1 MIKLI
6 YSQWLRTKRMPIRIF
21 LLICPI
27 AFTLIFC
34 SYLSIGNVL
43 KGVEVFSFFGLFNIV
58 ATFGISF
65 FVPMLYDADKD
76 ACYYTND
83 LRVGVDRK
91 LIFFSKFFLMLLF
104 VLIIEIIAIFLFIT
118 FLMIFTSVHI
128 RLTPF
133 LIYFLLINVSLCPMI
148 VCYQFISLKYNYTGS
163 ILIGCFTTLA
173 SILLGTTGLGAIIWK
188 YLPFVWSI
196 KLALDYGK
204 GQIDTEVII
213 LYFSLSILLT
223 LVLLFV
229 TTQWYNKWEG
239 INYLE
244 E

>member
-21 LLICPI
+21 FLICPI

-34 SYLSIGNVL
+34 SYLLVGNVL
-43 KGVEVFSFFGLFNIV
+43 KGVEVFSFFGLFIIV
-58 ATFGISF
+58 ATFAISF

-76 ACYYTND
+76 ACYYANE
-83 LRVGVDRK
+83 LRVGVNRR
-91 LIFFSKFFLMLLF
+91 LIFLSKFFLMLLF
-104 VLIIEIIAIFLFIT
+104 VLIIEIIAISLFIT
-118 FLMIFTSVHI
+118 FLMIFSSVHI
-128 RLTPF
+128 SFTQFFIF
-133 LIYFLLINVSLCPMI
+133 LILINVSLCPMI
-148 VCYQFISLKYNYTGS
+148 VCYQFITLKFNYTGS
-163 ILIGCFTTLA
+163 ILIGCFTTLV
-173 SILLGTTGLGAIIWK
+173 SILLGTTDLGIIIWK

-204 GQIDTEVII
+204 GQSGTDVII
-213 LYFSLSILLT
+213 LYLSLSILLT

-229 TTQWYNKWEG
+229 TTQWYNNWEG

>member
-76 ACYYTND
+76 ACYYANE
-83 LRVGVDRK
+83 LRIGVNRK
-91 LIFFSKFFLMLLF
+91 LIFLSKYILMLLF
-104 VLIIEIIAIFLFIT
+104 VLVIEIMAISLFIT
-118 FLMIFTSVHI
+118 FLISFSTIHI
-128 RLTPF
+128 NLTQF
-133 LIYFLLINVSLCPMI
+133 LIFFILSNVSLCPMI
-148 VCYQFISLKYNYTGS
+148 VCYQFITLKFNYTGS

-173 SILLGTTGLGAIIWK
+173 SILLGTTDLGAIIWR

-204 GQIDTEVII
+204 GQISLEII
-213 LYFSLSILLT
+213 MIYLSLSILIT
-223 LVLLFV
+223 LVTLYV
-229 TTQWYNKWEG
+229 AIEWYNKWDG